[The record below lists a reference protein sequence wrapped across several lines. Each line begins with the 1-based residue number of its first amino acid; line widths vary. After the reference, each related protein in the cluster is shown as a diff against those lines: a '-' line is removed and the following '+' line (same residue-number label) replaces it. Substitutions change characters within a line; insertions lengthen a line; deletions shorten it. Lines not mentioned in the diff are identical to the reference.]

1 MKFIFIFALFL
12 SGKYTKLT
20 SYFLLSYFLWEF
32 LFSANA
38 AVVEESERQMDT
50 VMVPPNDDFEESVRE
65 EGHEAEEE
73 VMKARKLYSKHFE
86 MKTEHSFTLQL
97 MS

>member
-12 SGKYTKLT
+12 SGKYNKLAF
-20 SYFLLSYFLWEF
+20 YIILYKF
-32 LFSANA
+32 LFPANA

-73 VMKARKLYSKHFE
+73 VMKARKLYSKHFDI
-86 MKTEHSFTLQL
+86 KN
-97 MS
+97 